1 MRHSESK
8 LQQME
13 VIFINLKKEENPESI
28 DSIRVLVLCVG
39 LDESIS
45 QFLPKLNKSVSP
57 FN

>member
-1 MRHSESK
+1 
-8 LQQME
+8 ME